1 MLPNKTFTP
10 AASLDI
16 VRRRIWLIGIPPLVT
31 LFLALL
37 YSSTVPNV
45 YQSDMLIA
53 IIPQRVPDS
62 VVRSTVTLRA
72 DERLDEISV
81 EVKSRTNLERMILE
95 MDLYPEERSRLPIT
109 DVVAMM
115 NRDLVVGLEPQRRGP
130 RGLEP
135 PHAFHIRFTYPD
147 PQMAALVT
155 QKIGAVF
162 VDENTR
168 GRGALAQATNAFL
181 ESELDQ
187 ARRRLEEQERRV
199 EAFRERHGKVLPTQL
214 QSNVEAVRGLQLQV
228 QALAESIARDR
239 DRKLMLERLYREASN
254 DVPVATIPSPAA
266 AQPGSPALPAAGG
279 SLQSQLAAARSSLA
293 ALESRYTADHPDV
306 VRTKNQIA
314 DLQQRVEAEAKQTVE
329 TGAAARIEPLD
340 PIESSRRESRR
351 QMLAEI
357 ESLDRQTAF
366 KEGEE
371 RRVRAEIAEYQRRI
385 EAVPG
390 IESEWVAL
398 NRDYDTIQTAYRELL
413 AKAQGAKMAVNLEQR
428 EIGEQFRVVDPA
440 RVPVYPIT
448 SIRGMINAG
457 GFALGLLLGVGVAA
471 FLEFKD
477 KSFRTQADVLEVLAL
492 PVLAAVPRI
501 VDVAERV
508 RIRRR
513 QGALAAVGIVCLA
526 GAGYLTWTL
535 KLWNSIV

>member
-1 MLPNKTFTP
+1 
-10 AASLDI
+10 
-16 VRRRIWLIGIPPLVT
+16 
-31 LFLALL
+31 
-37 YSSTVPNV
+37 
-45 YQSDMLIA
+45 
-53 IIPQRVPDS
+53 
-62 VVRSTVTLRA
+62 
-72 DERLDEISV
+72 
-81 EVKSRTNLERMILE
+81 
-95 MDLYPEERSRLPIT
+95 
-109 DVVAMM
+109 
-115 NRDLVVGLEPQRRGP
+115 
-130 RGLEP
+130 
-135 PHAFHIRFTYPD
+135 
-147 PQMAALVT
+147 
-155 QKIGAVF
+155 
-162 VDENTR
+162 
-168 GRGALAQATNAFL
+168 
-181 ESELDQ
+181 
-187 ARRRLEEQERRV
+187 
-199 EAFRERHGKVLPTQL
+199 
-214 QSNVEAVRGLQLQV
+214 
-228 QALAESIARDR
+228 
-239 DRKLMLERLYREASN
+239 
-254 DVPVATIPSPAA
+254 
-266 AQPGSPALPAAGG
+266 
-279 SLQSQLAAARSSLA
+279 
-293 ALESRYTADHPDV
+293 

-492 PVLAAVPRI
+492 PVLAAVPCI